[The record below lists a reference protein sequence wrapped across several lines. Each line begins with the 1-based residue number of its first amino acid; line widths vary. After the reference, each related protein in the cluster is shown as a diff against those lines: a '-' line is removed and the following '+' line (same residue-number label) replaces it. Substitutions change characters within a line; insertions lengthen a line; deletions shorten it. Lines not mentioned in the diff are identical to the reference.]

1 MYSDKNPA
9 SFFIKQYG
17 YSVPETISVI
27 NSFGYFPVGFVF
39 ELLRY
44 IKLRYGSLNVV
55 AISENGKNFIQER
68 LAPVRKILK
77 EKGSG
82 HFDISNISED
92 SGRNEVLENQ
102 GREPFNFRTYQRESI
117 ENLLFRGNG
126 RGIIEL
132 GTSAGKSFIIG
143 NFIYNVLK
151 NISSDYHCMIL
162 VPNKQL
168 VYQMYGDLVDYGF
181 REETLTRFTA
191 GLKKNE
197 RYNADA
203 SVIIANRQ
211 YVFTNMDLLPKIDV
225 MFVDECHTTLAE
237 KTASCIENINAPII
251 GACTGTL
258 PTRKY
263 EQWQLQG
270 MYGQVVFSKPM
281 TELQNEG
288 YVTKLKLYEIDVIDG
303 EVEADRNLL
312 FHTRPLRKY
321 SPDENGYS
329 EIPFNAAHD
338 AEHEYYEKFYKE
350 LYTPALEYIASFDE
364 NTLILFDRI
373 EFGKRLTELS
383 KDIFKGR
390 AIHYIDGSIPV
401 KNRLEITS
409 QFEKTGNNVL
419 FAEFATFQVGIS
431 IKRLTNIA
439 FVSSSKSFPRIC
451 QSIGRTLRL
460 YKTKDFARVFDI
472 SFNFKYSQRHLKE
485 RLRIYKEMYNKTP
498 DVRKKIKI

>member
-1 MYSDKNPA
+1 MQ
-9 SFFIKQYG
+9 QYG
-17 YSVPETISVI
+17 YSVPDTISVI
-27 NSFGYFPVGFVF
+27 NTFGYFPVGFVF
-39 ELLRY
+39 EILKYL
-44 IKLRYGSLNVV
+44 KMRYGSLNVLS
-55 AISENGKNFIQER
+55 ISENLKNFIQDK
-68 LAPVRKILK
+68 LTPVRKILK
-77 EKGSG
+77 QRNVES
-82 HFDISNISED
+82 FYISNISED
-92 SGRNEVLENQ
+92 SGRNDVLENQ
-102 GREPFNFRTYQRESI
+102 GRDPFDYRNYQRLAI
-117 ENLLFRGNG
+117 ENLLFKGNG

-143 NFIYNVLK
+143 NFIYNILK
-151 NISSDYHCMIL
+151 NIDPGYHCMIL

-168 VYQMYGDLVDYGF
+168 VYQMFNDLVDYGF
-181 REETLTRFTA
+181 DQKKLTKFTA
-191 GLKKNE
+191 GLKKSE
-197 RYNADA
+197 KYNADA

-225 MFVDECHTTLAE
+225 LFVDECHTTLAE
-237 KTASCIENINAPII
+237 KTASCIENLNVPIV

-263 EQWQLQG
+263 ERWQLQG

-281 TELQNEG
+281 TELQDEG
-288 YVTKLKLYEIDVIDG
+288 YVTKMKLYEINIIDTI
-303 EVEADRNLL
+303 VERDRNYL
-312 FHTRPLRKY
+312 FHTNPLKKY
-321 SPDENGYS
+321 SPDETGFS
-329 EIPFNAAHD
+329 EIPFNAAHE
-338 AEHEYYEKFYKE
+338 AEHEYYEKHYKE
-350 LYTPALEYIASFDE
+350 LYSPALEYISTFDE

-383 KDIFKGR
+383 KDIFKDKV
-390 AIHYIDGSIPV
+390 IHYIDGSIPV
-401 KNRLEITS
+401 KDRLEITA

-439 FVSSSKSFPRIC
+439 FVSSSKSFPRVC

-498 DVRKKIKI
+498 DVKKKIKI